1 MAEIEFKINASVA
14 VEMIIELYE
23 SAGLARPVDDKAR
36 IEKMYT
42 NSNLVISA
50 WDGARIVG
58 VARAIT
64 DFSWCCYLMDLAV
77 RKDVQHSGVGRKLVE
92 MVRETVGENSN
103 VLLLSAPEAV
113 GFYPKIGMEKV
124 DSSFI
129 FKRRN

>member
-77 RKDVQHSGVGRKLVE
+77 RKDVQHAGVGRKLVE